1 MRDMK
6 ENMNKPTNFIRQI
19 IDEDLKT
26 GKHTHIVTR
35 FPPEPNGFLHI
46 GHAKAMCLNF
56 GIAEDYAGAR
66 CNLRYDDTNPYK
78 EDPIYFQAIQDD
90 LRWLNFQWH
99 GEIKYASNYFDQ
111 LYDYA
116 VQLIRMGK
124 AYVCN
129 LTPEQTKQYRGTLTE
144 PGRESPSRS
153 RPIAESLELFE
164 RMKKGDFADGAY
176 TLRAKIDMQSGNVNM
191 RDPVIFRIL
200 KTPHPMTGDKWCIYP
215 MYDYAHCVSDAIE
228 GITHSLC
235 TLEFEDH
242 RPLYD
247 WLLATIGTPCH
258 PRQIEFARLNIN
270 YTLTQKRKLKELIDA
285 GHVQNWDDPRLPTLR
300 GLRRRGFTPEAIKDF
315 CQRIGITK
323 KDTIIDMGTLE
334 ECVREDLNEKAARV
348 FCVLD
353 PIKIV
358 IENYPEAQVEEFDAP
373 NHPQKPEMGTRKV
386 PFSRELVIER
396 EDFLEQAPKG
406 FFRLSVGTEVRL
418 RFAYVIR
425 CQQVIKNANGELI
438 ELRCTYDPDTLGKNP
453 VDRKV
458 KGVIHWLSLEHSLKS
473 EVRLYDRLFNIP
485 DPNSQE
491 KAGVPFTS
499 FLNPN
504 SLQTKTASL
513 VERSLKGSKAEESFQ
528 FERLG
533 YFTVDK
539 DTNADKL
546 VFNRIVSLRDTWTKI
561 AGKDSP

>member
-1 MRDMK
+1 MK
-6 ENMNKPTNFIRQI
+6 EIMTKPTNFIRQI

-26 GKHTHIVTR
+26 GKHTQIVTR

-46 GHAKAMCLNF
+46 GHAKAICLNF
-56 GIAEDYAGAR
+56 GIAEDYTGAR
-66 CNLRYDDTNPYK
+66 CNLRYDDTNPSK

-99 GEIKYASNYFDQ
+99 GELKYASNYFDQ

-124 AYVCN
+124 AYVCD

-144 PGRESPSRS
+144 PGRESPSRN
-153 RPIAESLELFE
+153 RTIAQNLDLFE
-164 RMKKGDFADGAY
+164 RMKNGEFSDGAY
-176 TLRAKIDMQSGNVNM
+176 TLRAKIDMQSGNINM
-191 RDPVIFRIL
+191 RDPVLFRIL
-200 KTPHPMTGDKWCIYP
+200 KTPHPITGDKWCIYP

-235 TLEFEDH
+235 SLEFEDH

-247 WLLATIGTPCH
+247 WILDTIKTPCH

-270 YTLTQKRKLKELIDA
+270 YTLTQKRKLKELVDK
-285 GHVQNWDDPRLPTLR
+285 GHVQSWDDPRLPTLR

-315 CQRIGITK
+315 CQRIGVTK

-353 PIKIV
+353 PIKVV
-358 IENYPEAQVEEFDAP
+358 IENYPADKVEEFDAP

-386 PFSRELVIER
+386 PFSREIVIER

-425 CQQVIKNANGELI
+425 CQQVIKNANGDI
-438 ELRCTYDPDTLGKNP
+438 VELRCTYDPETLGKNP
-453 VDRKV
+453 TDRKV
-458 KGVIHWLSLEHSLKS
+458 KGVIHWVSLQHSQKA

-491 KAGVPFTS
+491 KDGVPFTS

-504 SLQTKTASL
+504 SLQIKTDSL
-513 VERSLKGSKAEESFQ
+513 VERSLKGAKVEDSFQ

-539 DTNADKL
+539 DTNASKL

-561 AGKDSP
+561 AGKDNA